1 VVRHESQ
8 NREIQQTSILDHMTR
23 HARLVDL
30 PLRLGPEGPPIRHRI
45 ADAVLELLRSGA
57 LRPGDTLPPSRA
69 LAADLGVSR
78 TAVLAAYDELTAAG
92 FIHAVAGSATVVSAG
107 ADLAAQAGVSSHA
120 ARPALPA
127 RGCGEASPWVTQPRV
142 TAEPANPV
150 RWRLVTGYP
159 DTSLIDPGA
168 WRAAWRAAARYPV
181 SNGVTDSGGPLR
193 EALATHLRRTRGV
206 VAEPDD
212 IVLVPG
218 VSAALRALVRAAGL
232 ADQQIGFEEPGYPE
246 GRRALE
252 SAGARITPVRV
263 DEDGLDTADL
273 PGQAAVYTTPA
284 HQYPLGARLSAARRA
299 TLIRWAR
306 ETGALV
312 IEDDYD
318 GEFRFDV
325 RGLPAL
331 HGMTDGP
338 DVVAYV
344 GTASKVLSPGLRIAW
359 VVAPGRIRD
368 ELRDCLTASEETVSV
383 TPAQAVASFITAGN
397 LARHLARTGRTYAA
411 RRRAL
416 LEALRGAGLAVT
428 GVDAGLHLVAWLPPG
443 TDEAALR
450 QELLERGLAVDIL
463 SDYCM
468 TPHPRQALVCGYAL
482 LPETQ
487 AAEAATVIAE
497 ALR

>member
-1 VVRHESQ
+1 VVRYESQ
-8 NREIQQTSILDHMTR
+8 NRKIRQTSILDDITR

-45 ADAVLELLRSGA
+45 ADAVIELLRSGA
-57 LRPGDTLPPSRA
+57 LKPGDALPASRA
-69 LAADLGVSR
+69 LAAELKISR
-78 TAVLAAYDELTAAG
+78 TAVLAAYDELSAAG
-92 FIHAVAGSATVVSAG
+92 FIHAVAGSATVVSEG
-107 ADLAAQAGVSSHA
+107 ADQAARAGVSSHVAERQGTTTPPTGHA
-120 ARPALPA
+120 A
-127 RGCGEASPWVTQPRV
+127 
-142 TAEPANPV
+142 PV
-150 RWRLVTGYP
+150 RWNLVTGYP
-159 DTSLIDPGA
+159 DTSLIDPAA
-168 WRAAWRAAARYPV
+168 WRAAWRTAARYPV
-181 SNGVTDSGGPLR
+181 SNGLTDSGGPLR

-206 VAEPDD
+206 VADPDD

-232 ADQQIGFEEPGYPE
+232 REIGFEEPGYPE

-252 SAGARITPVRV
+252 SGGAGITPIPV
-263 DEDGLDTADL
+263 DEDGLDTAAL
-273 PGQAAVYTTPA
+273 AGQAAVYSTPA
-284 HQYPLGARLSAARRA
+284 HQYPLGARLSAGRRA
-299 TLIRWAR
+299 ALIRWAR

-331 HGMTDGP
+331 HSLSDGP

-368 ELRDCLTASEETVSV
+368 GLRDCLADSEETVSV
-383 TPAQAVASFITAGN
+383 TAAQAVAAFITSGS

-428 GVDAGLHLVAWLPPG
+428 GVEAGLHLVAWLPPG
-443 TDEAALR
+443 TDETALR
-450 QELLERGLAVDIL
+450 RRLRERGLAVDIL

-482 LPETQ
+482 LPET
-487 AAEAATVIAE
+487 AAGDAASVIAE
-497 ALR
+497 ALRGG